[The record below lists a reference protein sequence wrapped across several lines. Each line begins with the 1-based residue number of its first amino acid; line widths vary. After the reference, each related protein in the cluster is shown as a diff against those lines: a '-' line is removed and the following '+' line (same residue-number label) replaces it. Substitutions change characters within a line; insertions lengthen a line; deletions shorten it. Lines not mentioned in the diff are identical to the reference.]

1 MESNTQK
8 LIHSFGALADLGQEV
23 ADTGDFMEMVR
34 TSLHLLLGTLAIRRG
49 AIIECPIHL
58 LPEDKSTNLLA
69 VWGVAEDY
77 QPQFDVE
84 DADREVFLNAPDGV
98 LTVQSS
104 TSDVQRQNSG
114 QDIQVQSPASNV
126 QSPAANVRDE
136 VSTGSGSDRVEK
148 AAVTKGESLPTF
160 LSRYATDLQ
169 DQEIE
174 LIIPMIVRG
183 DLTGLV
189 LLGGKASGEGF
200 LAGDLDIIK
209 SMVRHIGVGIH
220 THRLLGEVKQQAV
233 ENRRL
238 YEDLRAIYRDTVSAF
253 AAAIDIK
260 DKYTKGHSDRVGKY
274 SEMIARE
281 LGFGEEQVE
290 GMAIAGYLHDVGK
303 LVVERDIINAPYR
316 IDAKQSS
323 ELNRHPAAG
332 FEILSPIHHP
342 YADIPLM
349 AKYHHERMD
358 GRGYPDGLTDEQI
371 PLGAKIVTLADS
383 FDAMTTDRPYKTRRT
398 FDEVIIDLR
407 RNTGSQFDPIVV
419 TAFCRALLKELNGE
433 TKERRFLKMLGKNY
447 LDAAKD
453 IPLLKQ
459 LLTELDPNT
468 QTAAAGQ
475 A

>member
-49 AIIECPIHL
+49 AIIECPTHL

-69 VWGVAEDY
+69 VWGVGEEY
-77 QPQFDVE
+77 QPKFDVE
-84 DADREVFLNAPDGV
+84 DADRELFLNAPDGALV
-98 LTVQSS
+98 VSAF
-104 TSDVQRQNSG
+104 
-114 QDIQVQSPASNV
+114 VQSPKSNV
-126 QSPAANVRDE
+126 ESEGSIGSGSERVETQNG
-136 VSTGSGSDRVEK
+136 TGSGSDRVEE
-148 AAVTKGESLPTF
+148 TTRTTSEPSPIF
-160 LSRYATDLQ
+160 FHRYASELAQ
-169 DQEIE
+169 QGIE
-174 LIIPMIVRG
+174 LIIPMVVRG
-183 DLTGLV
+183 DTTGFV
-189 LLGGKASGEGF
+189 LLGGKASGDPF
-200 LAGDLDIIK
+200 TPDDLEVIK

-220 THRLLGEVKQQAV
+220 THRLLGEVKQQVV

-238 YEDLRAIYRDTVSAF
+238 YEDLRAIYRDTVRAF

-260 DKYTKGHSDRVGKY
+260 DKYTQGHSERVGKY
-274 SEMIARE
+274 SEIIARE
-281 LGFGEEQVE
+281 LGFGEEQIE

-383 FDAMTTDRPYKTRRT
+383 FDAMTTNRPYKTRRT
-398 FDEVIIDLR
+398 FDEVIVDLR
-407 RNTGSQFDPIVV
+407 RNTGSQFDAIVV

-433 TKERRFLKMLGKNY
+433 IKERRFHKMLGKNY
-447 LDAAKD
+447 LDATKD
-453 IPLLKQ
+453 IPLLNQ
-459 LLTELDPNT
+459 LLAELDPNT
-468 QTAAAGQ
+468 QTAAATGN
-475 A
+475 

>member
-1 MESNTQK
+1 MEPNTQK

-49 AIIECPIHL
+49 AIIECPTHH

-69 VWGVAEDY
+69 VWGVGDEY
-77 QPQFDVE
+77 QPKFDVA
-84 DADREVFLNAPDGV
+84 DSDRESFLNAPEV
-98 LTVQSS
+98 L
-104 TSDVQRQNSG
+104 
-114 QDIQVQSPASNV
+114 VQSPKSKV
-126 QSPAANVRDE
+126 QSPESAAENE
-136 VSTGSGSDRVEK
+136 VTTGAFFG
-148 AAVTKGESLPTF
+148 
-160 LSRYATDLQ
+160 RYDTELQ
-169 DQEIE
+169 QQGIE
-174 LIIPMIVRG
+174 LIIPMVVRG

-189 LLGGKASGEGF
+189 LLGGKASGDAF
-200 LAGDLDIIK
+200 TDDDLEVIK

-220 THRLLGEVKQQAV
+220 THRLLGEVKQQAL

-238 YEDLRAIYRDTVSAF
+238 YEDLRAIYRDTVRAF

-260 DKYTKGHSDRVGKY
+260 DKYTQGHSERVGKY
-274 SEMIARE
+274 SEIIARE
-281 LGFGEEQVE
+281 LGFGEEEIE

-398 FDEVIIDLR
+398 FDEVIHDLR

-419 TAFCRALLKELNGE
+419 VAFCRALMKELNGE
-433 TKERRFLKMLGKNY
+433 IKERRFQKMLGKNY
-447 LDAAKD
+447 LDATKD
-453 IPLLKQ
+453 IPLLTQ
-459 LLTELDPNT
+459 LLAELDPNT
-468 QTAAAGQ
+468 QSAAAGSGS
-475 A
+475 